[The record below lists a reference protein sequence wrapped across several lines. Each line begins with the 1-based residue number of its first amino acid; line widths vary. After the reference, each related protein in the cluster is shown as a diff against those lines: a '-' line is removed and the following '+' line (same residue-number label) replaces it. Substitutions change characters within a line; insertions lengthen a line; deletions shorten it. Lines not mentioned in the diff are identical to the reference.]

1 MLVLHAKYFPR
12 PRLAV
17 VDTSLELVDVSQQR
31 LLVQTLDLETLLLV
45 AQNLCERSV
54 LLNGPICKS
63 ELVPCN
69 YIFRLE
75 VLDAAHQTIIKIT
88 MAEEEKHLDES
99 MEMLYGALI
108 RLDNEPEN
116 EQLLEWVKNVCQP
129 EYGVVDGLVA
139 NFIDFL
145 DDKAYVTKILK
156 ILK

>member
-1 MLVLHAKYFPR
+1 MLHAKYFSGSC
-12 PRLAV
+12 LTI
-17 VDTSLELVDVSQQR
+17 VDTSLELIEVSQKR
-31 LLVQTLDLETLLLV
+31 LLVQAFNLQTLLLV
-45 AQNLCERSV
+45 AHYLGERAI
-54 LLNGPICKS
+54 LLDGPIGKS
-63 ELVPCN
+63 ELVPSN
-69 YIFRLE
+69 YIFCLE
-75 VLDAAHQTIIKIT
+75 VLNAAHLTIIKIT

-99 MEMLYGALI
+99 MEMLYGALL

>member
-1 MLVLHAKYFPR
+1 MMHAKYFSGSC
-12 PRLAV
+12 LTI
-17 VDTSLELVDVSQQR
+17 VDASLELIEVSQKR
-31 LLVQTLDLETLLLV
+31 LLVQAFNLKTLLLV
-45 AQNLCERSV
+45 AHYLGEGAI
-54 LLNGPICKS
+54 LFDGPISKS
-63 ELVPCN
+63 ELVPSN
-69 YIFRLE
+69 YIFCLN
-75 VLDAAHQTIIKIT
+75 VLNAAHLTIIKIT

-99 MEMLYGALI
+99 MEMLYGALL